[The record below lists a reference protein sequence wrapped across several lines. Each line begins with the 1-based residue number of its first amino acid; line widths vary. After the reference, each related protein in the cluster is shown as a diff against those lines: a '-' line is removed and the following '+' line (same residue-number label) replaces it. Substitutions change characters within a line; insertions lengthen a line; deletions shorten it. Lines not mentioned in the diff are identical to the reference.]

1 MVHSLG
7 DTNLR
12 SSIFTR
18 GALLASSAL
27 VAVFALPAAAQ
38 EADPAQQLDEIV
50 VTGSRI
56 AVATENAQ
64 QPLQL
69 ITAEAFDAVGATN
82 VADVLDRAPA
92 LLASESR
99 AQADGTSV
107 TLNMRGLGSNRTLV
121 LVDGKRHV
129 AGVPGSAAVDV
140 STIPSALVERVEVLT
155 GGASA
160 VYGSDAVTGVVNFII
175 NDDFVG
181 TEVEAQYGMSRFG
194 DGQET
199 SLAITHGRRFGESD
213 KGHFAF
219 SVQGTIN
226 EPVYAGD
233 RSYLRNNGQQT
244 DQANPAR
251 YFQAGDPLP
260 PGVSEY
266 AAIGRSI
273 LLTSG
278 APRYPGTPQA
288 LIDRATNATSNAF
301 MPNGNF
307 HISSTDGV
315 IGWDPYGIGYAG
327 GATAS
332 GYDDFLNTPDL
343 DDNGVHDCL
352 QSFGGRGGPGWFVG
366 CWVQDRV
373 TGEIRPFQDGLI
385 AGSQNS
391 FGGDGAEITFNG
403 DSILPENNQLNANL
417 FLSYEVS
424 PLFKPY
430 LQVKAVKSTN
440 YVYAPYSTY
449 DDSIRIQLDNPFI
462 PAAIQEIIDAEIAS
476 DPAAAAG
483 LVTLSRDHADLADP
497 KVEYE
502 RETFRIVGGFEGEFS
517 NGWTYDVSLNY
528 GRTEQAVTSSARQE
542 DRFFAALD
550 AVIDP
555 ATNQPTC
562 RVNLDP
568 TSLALPSSLGTYY
581 PGYVTFDPTA
591 GECLPLNLFGQGNDN
606 AAAAAWAFPRVTDT
620 ALIEQKVFSAVLVGD
635 SAPLFSLPAG
645 PIGFAVGAEYR
656 EEDSDYTP
664 DPLNTLWDADTNPNG
679 GLPFRGIADDATRGG
694 FDVAEA
700 FAELSIPLLAD
711 LPFAKL
717 LTVSVAGRYADYST
731 IGEATTWK
739 VDGIW
744 APVDDIR
751 FRGGYSEAIRA
762 PNIAELY
769 APLTSQGFQPNDPC
783 DINFINLDPDRF
795 ANCLAFGVPVDQAG
809 GWANPATAQFYG
821 QTGGNPNLQEETAE
835 TWTLGVVLKP
845 RFLPNLTATVDYW
858 NIAIDNAVASV
869 SAQDIVDFCYDSDT
883 GIDNQYCALVGRDLD
898 SGSIYYGALDYLLQT
913 QLNFAR
919 TEAAGYDFSIN
930 YGFEMASLGQPTWGA
945 LDLTVN
951 GTYLETN
958 QDYPSISDPDF
969 INPALGQAS
978 FPEWAVNA
986 SARWSLDPFTVYWNT
1001 TYQSNQSIVEI
1012 EDVALYTPAYSGEV
1026 WISDASVRWDM
1037 DETTTISGGV
1047 NNVFEERPFISSV
1060 ATPASAIGRYFFVRI
1075 TGRF

>member
-1 MVHSLG
+1 MHRHHHR
-7 DTNLR
+7 R
-12 SSIFTR
+12 S
-18 GALLASSAL
+18 ALLVTSAL
-27 VAVFALPAAAQ
+27 AAGIAFPAFAQQADVAQ
-38 EADPAQQLDEIV
+38 EVDEIV

-56 AVATENAQ
+56 AVAAENAQ

-69 ITAEAFDAVGATN
+69 ITAEAFDSVGATN

-107 TLNMRGLGSNRTLV
+107 TLNLRGLGSNRTLV

-181 TEVEAQYGMSRFG
+181 TEFEGQYGVSRHG
-194 DGQET
+194 DGEET
-199 SLAITHGRRFGESD
+199 SLSFTHGRRFGQGD
-213 KGHFAF
+213 KGHVAF
-219 SVQGTIN
+219 SIQATVN
-226 EPVYAGD
+226 EPVFAGD
-233 RSYLRNNGQQT
+233 RRYLANNGQAT

-251 YFQAGDPLP
+251 YFQEGDPLP
-260 PGVSEY
+260 AGVSPY
-266 AAIGRSI
+266 QAIGRSI

-278 APRYPGTPQA
+278 APRYAGTDPS
-288 LIDRATNATSNAF
+288 LLDRARNAPSNAIL
-301 MPNGNF
+301 PYGNF

-327 GATAS
+327 GADAS
-332 GYDDFLNTPDL
+332 GYDDFINTPDL
-343 DDNGVHDCL
+343 DGNGVHDCL

-366 CWVQDRV
+366 CWVTDRN
-373 TGEIRPFQDGLI
+373 TGQIRPFQDGLI

-403 DSILPENNQLNANL
+403 DSIAPENHQVNANL

-430 LQVKAVKSTN
+430 LQVKAVKSDD

-462 PAAIQEIIDAEIAS
+462 PTAIREIIDAEIAA
-476 DPAAAAG
+476 DPAAAGG

-497 KVEYE
+497 LIERE
-502 RETFRIVGGFEGEFS
+502 RETIRVVGGFEGEFS
-517 NGWTYDVSLNY
+517 NGWSYDVSLNY
-528 GRTEQAVTSSARQE
+528 GRTEQASTSSARQE

-555 ATNQPTC
+555 ATGQATC

-568 TSLALPSSLGTYY
+568 TSVALPSSLGTYY
-581 PGYVTFDPTA
+581 PGYVTFDPTG

-606 AAAAAWAFPRVTDT
+606 TAAAAWAFPRVTDR
-620 ALIEQKVFSAVLVGD
+620 AVIEQKVVSAVLVGN
-635 SAPLFSLPAG
+635 SEPFFSLPAG

-664 DPLNTLWDADTNPNG
+664 DALNTLWDATTNPTG

-694 FDVAEA
+694 FDVKEV

-711 LPFAKL
+711 LPFAEI

-739 VDGIW
+739 IDGVW
-744 APVDDIR
+744 APIEDIR

-769 APLTSQGFQPNDPC
+769 SPLTSQGFQPNDPC
-783 DINFINLDPDRF
+783 DINFINLDPDRY

-809 GWANPATAQFYG
+809 GWTNPATAQFYG
-821 QTGGNPNLQEETAE
+821 QTGGNPNLAEETAE
-835 TWTLGVVLKP
+835 TWTLGVVLRP
-845 RFLPNLTATVDYW
+845 RFIPGLTATVDYW

-898 SGSIYYGALDYLLQT
+898 PSSIYYGALDYLLQT
-913 QLNFAR
+913 QLNFAS

-930 YGFEMASLGQPTWGA
+930 YGFDLASLGRPAWGS
-945 LDLTVN
+945 LDLTLN

-958 QDYPSISDPDF
+958 QDYPSLSDPDF
-969 INPALGQAS
+969 VNPALGQAS
-978 FPEWAVNA
+978 FPEWALNA
-986 SARWSLDPFTVYWNT
+986 SARWKLEPFTVYWNT
-1001 TYQSNQSIVEI
+1001 SYQSRQSIVEI
-1012 EDVALYTPAYSGEV
+1012 EDVDLYTTPFADEV

-1037 DETTTISGGV
+1037 DEATTISVGV
-1047 NNVFEERPFISSV
+1047 NNIFEERPFINSV
-1060 ATPASAIGRYFFVRI
+1060 ATPVSAMGRFFFARI